1 VGLLLQ
7 ALKTNKMNKKRR
19 ELGKKAVWSIEVF
32 ISVKKYQRGT
42 GDFGV
47 FPLINAFAQPRKAA
61 FGL

>member
-1 VGLLLQ
+1 
-7 ALKTNKMNKKRR
+7 MNKKRR

-47 FPLINAFAQPRKAA
+47 CPLINAFAQPRKAA